1 MQRLEKK
8 SILCYNLPVFV
19 RPLRLT
25 ARILESGIQ
34 PEGAAKGCRVMP
46 AAERKWCKNGVT
58 AAIPN
63 AEAPY
68 KSRTIEGE

>member
-34 PEGAAKGCRVMP
+34 PEGAAEGCRVMP

-63 AEAPY
+63 AEAP
-68 KSRTIEGE
+68 